1 MTENTII
8 RIKTD
13 GCTSEEFKFKP
24 NSINIDELELKD
36 LMNSKKKDK
45 TKLSRECDFEWDDK
59 VLTVYAK
66 DKGKHGTENKTELPP
81 PLDTQLYFGNIFVI
95 AHKDNK
101 LVNLSL
107 EEYSEFYNSAFGG
120 FEDLDKEESL
130 SDEEEPNSEDE
141 AFIVNDVNDDND
153 EDSDYVVES
162 EEDDT
167 ESTSDNTNE
176 EIELEKWN
184 KIEEYL
190 NAIDPELLNAPDKF
204 KEVLYNLLV
213 SKDELSQWLD
223 ENSSNETNAVWKKW
237 VEDNV

>member
-1 MTENTII
+1 MTENTIV

-13 GCTSEEFKFKP
+13 GTTSEEFKFKP
-24 NSINIDELELKD
+24 NSVDINELDLKD
-36 LMNSKKKDK
+36 LVSSKKKIN
-45 TKLSRECDFEWDDK
+45 LSRECDFEWDDK
-59 VLTVYAK
+59 ILTVYAK

-81 PLDTQLYFGNIFVI
+81 PLATQLYFGDIFVI

-101 LVNLSL
+101 IVDLSL

-130 SDEEEPNSEDE
+130 SEEEEPNSEDE
-141 AFIVNDVNDDND
+141 AFIVNDIDDG
-153 EDSDYVVES
+153 DSDYVVGS
-162 EEDDT
+162 DEEDTD
-167 ESTSDNTNE
+167 SISDNTNE
-176 EIELEKWN
+176 ELELEKWN

-190 NAIDPELLNAPDKF
+190 NAIDPELLNAPDRF
-204 KEVLYNLLV
+204 KEVLYNILV

>member
-1 MTENTII
+1 MTENTIV

-13 GCTSEEFKFKP
+13 GSTSEEFKFKP
-24 NSINIDELELKD
+24 NSINIDELD
-36 LMNSKKKDK
+36 LNDLFNSKK

-59 VLTVYAK
+59 ILTVYAK

-81 PLDTQLYFGNIFVI
+81 PIANQLYFGDIFVI

-101 LVNLSL
+101 IVDLSL

-141 AFIVNDVNDDND
+141 DFIVNDID
-153 EDSDYVVES
+153 EVDSDYVVES
-162 EEDDT
+162 DEEDTD
-167 ESTSDNTNE
+167 SISDNTNE

-190 NAIDPELLNAPDKF
+190 NAIDTELLNAPDRF
-204 KEVLYNLLV
+204 KEVLYNLLI

-223 ENSSNETNAVWKKW
+223 EDSSNETNAVWKKW
-237 VEDNV
+237 VEDNI